1 MQQRKRAKLEESI
14 GRGMQEGKEVLARDR
29 LKDIQQIGEI
39 KLTTSFQEESGKEDK
54 ERTKWKLKK
63 KQKEKEEHE
72 RKKFMDAERY
82 KPEKRK
88 KRKGR

>member
-1 MQQRKRAKLEESI
+1 MQQRKKAKLEESI

-39 KLTTSFQEESGKEDK
+39 KLTTSFQEESRKEDK
-54 ERTKWKLKK
+54 ERTKWELKK

-72 RKKFMDAERY
+72 R
-82 KPEKRK
+82 
-88 KRKGR
+88 